1 MWCVLYNAQCP
12 PIRPVKSTWVSART
26 WACIAWFIASV
37 TGRSCQT
44 CKKFTFSLS
53 VARQHYREQG
63 RETQSALF
71 KMNLNYTP
79 KLDLKLP
86 CSQILEVA
94 GQFFSWCLW
103 VTFTH
108 PLIGHTDDSSI
119 TADHE
124 DNQAKQRDVPSAK
137 KQQQR
142 NTLHLK
148 QDNTQTE
155 ASKSI
160 WTFTFPR

>member
-1 MWCVLYNAQCP
+1 MWCVLYNAECP
-12 PIRPVKSTWVSART
+12 PIRPVQSTRVSART

-37 TGRSCQT
+37 TGRSWQT

-53 VARQHYREQG
+53 VARQHYRKQG
-63 RETQSALF
+63 REKQSALF
-71 KMNLNYTP
+71 KMNLNFTP
-79 KLDLKLP
+79 KLDLQLP
-86 CSQILEVA
+86 CRQILEVA

-137 KQQQR
+137 KNNKEILYTSNKTIHNR
-142 NTLHLK
+142 GLK
-148 QDNTQTE
+148 KYLD
-155 ASKSI
+155 I
-160 WTFTFPR
+160 YVP